1 MTCGSP
7 ARCSRKKTMIN
18 TVYRLCAPRRFEIA
32 FSDIGTGDVI
42 VRPTHL
48 SICNADQR
56 YYQGTRD
63 IKVLS
68 EKLPMALIHEG
79 IGEVIFDATGS
90 FKPGDRVVM
99 VPNIPCESDPC
110 IAENY
115 LRSSKFCGSSA
126 DGFMQEYLSIAPERL
141 VLLPEGLDPDVGAFI
156 ELVSVSSHAI
166 DRFCSIAHERRGA
179 IGVWGDGNLAF
190 ITSLLLKKML
200 PDSRIYVFGINRE
213 KLSDFSFADGAYLTT
228 AIPCGLQLDH
238 AFECVGG
245 NGSPI
250 AVEQIVGLIRP
261 EGTIALMGVSEYP
274 VPINTRM
281 ILEKGLRLFGTSR
294 SGAEDFRRVVALYR
308 EHPEVPVY
316 LSRLVG
322 NTVEVNSF
330 ADIKRAFELD
340 SRKAFG
346 KTILHWNL

>member
-1 MTCGSP
+1 
-7 ARCSRKKTMIN
+7 MIN

-32 FSDIGTGDVI
+32 FSDIDMNGGVI

-63 IKVLS
+63 IKVLR

-79 IGEVIFDATGS
+79 IGQVVFDSTGS
-90 FKPGDRVVM
+90 FQPGDRVVM
-99 VPNIPCESDPC
+99 VPNIPCEEDEY

-126 DGFMQEYLSIAPERL
+126 DGFMQEYYQLTPDRL
-141 VLLPEGLDPDVGAFI
+141 VKLPEGIDLDVAAFT
-156 ELVSVSSHAI
+156 ELVSVSVHAI
-166 DRFCSIAHERRGA
+166 TRFKAVSHNRRDKV
-179 IGVWGDGNLAF
+179 GVWGDGNLAF

-200 PDSRIYVFGINRE
+200 PHSEIYVFGINRE
-213 KLSDFSFADGAYLTT
+213 KLSDFSFVDGTYLTT
-228 AIPCGLQLDH
+228 DIPADLQLDH

-245 NGSPI
+245 NGSPVAI
-250 AVEQIVGLIRP
+250 EQIIGVIKP
-261 EGTIALMGVSEYP
+261 EGTISILGVSEYP
-274 VPINTRM
+274 VAVNTRM

-294 SGAEDFRRVVALYR
+294 SGRADFRRTVELYK
-308 EHPEVPVY
+308 EYPEIPVY

-322 NTVEVNSF
+322 STVDIDKY
-330 ADIKRAFELD
+330 ADIKEAFEID
-340 SRKAFG
+340 IKKAFG
-346 KTILHWNL
+346 KTILHWNI

>member
-1 MTCGSP
+1 
-7 ARCSRKKTMIN
+7 MIN

-32 FSDIGTGDVI
+32 FSDIDVTDGVI

-63 IKVLS
+63 IKVLK

-79 IGEVIFDATGS
+79 IGQVVFDATGAYQ
-90 FKPGDRVVM
+90 PGDKVVM
-99 VPNIPCESDPC
+99 VPNIPCEEDEY

-126 DGFMQEYLSIAPERL
+126 DGFLQEYYQIAPDRL
-141 VLLPEGLDPDVGAFI
+141 VKLPEGIDPDVAAFTEI
-156 ELVSVSSHAI
+156 VSVSVHAI
-166 DRFCSIAHERRGA
+166 TRFQAIAHDRREK

-200 PDSRIYVFGINRE
+200 PNSEIHVFGINRE
-213 KLSDFSFADGAYLTT
+213 KLSDFSFADGTHLTT
-228 AIPCGLQLDH
+228 EIPDGFSIDH

-250 AVEQIVGLIRP
+250 AIEQIIGVIKP
-261 EGTIALMGVSEYP
+261 EGTISILGVSEYP
-274 VPINTRM
+274 VAVNTRM

-294 SGAEDFRRVVALYR
+294 SGKEDFRRTVELYKA
-308 EHPEVPVY
+308 HPEIPLY

-322 NTVEVNSF
+322 NTVEIDKF
-330 ADIKRAFELD
+330 ADIKEAFEID
-340 SRKAFG
+340 IKKAYG
-346 KTILHWNL
+346 KTILHWNI

>member
-1 MTCGSP
+1 
-7 ARCSRKKTMIN
+7 MIN
-18 TVYRLCAPRRFEIA
+18 TIYRLRSPRRFEIA
-32 FSDIGTGDVI
+32 FDEIDLQDGVI
-42 VRPTHL
+42 VRPTNL

-63 IKVLS
+63 IRVLK

-79 IGEVIFDATGS
+79 IGRVVFDKSGQ
-90 FKPGDRVVM
+90 FKPGETVVM
-99 VPNIPCESDPC
+99 VPNIPTEDDPF

-126 DGFMQEYLSIAPERL
+126 DGFLQEYICIEPERL
-141 VLLPEGLDPDVGAFI
+141 VLLPEGLDPDIAAFT
-156 ELVSVSSHAI
+156 ELVSVSVHAI
-166 DRFCSIAHERRGA
+166 SRFEQIAHHRRDS

-200 PDSRIYVFGINRE
+200 PESSVYVFGISRE
-213 KLSDFSFADGAYLTT
+213 KLSDFSFADGACLTT
-228 AIPCGLQLDH
+228 DIPDDLQLDH

-250 AVEQIVGLIRP
+250 AIEQIIGLIRP
-261 EGTIALMGVSEYP
+261 EATISILGVSEYP
-274 VPINTRM
+274 VPVNTRM

-294 SGAEDFRRVVALYR
+294 SGKADFRRTVQLYR
-308 EHPEVPVY
+308 DYPEIPMY
-316 LSRLVG
+316 LSRLIG
-322 NTVEVNSF
+322 NIVEVDAF
-330 ADIKRAFELD
+330 PDIKKAFEID
-340 SRKAFG
+340 AKKAFG

>member
-1 MTCGSP
+1 
-7 ARCSRKKTMIN
+7 MIN

-32 FSDIGTGDVI
+32 FNEIDVNSGVI

-63 IKVLS
+63 IKVLK

-79 IGEVIFDATGS
+79 IGQVVFDATGA
-90 FKPGDRVVM
+90 FQPGDKVVM
-99 VPNIPCESDPC
+99 VPNIPCEEDEY

-126 DGFMQEYLSIAPERL
+126 DGFLQEYYQITPDRL
-141 VLLPEGLDPDVGAFI
+141 VKLPDGIDPDVAAFTEI
-156 ELVSVSSHAI
+156 VSVSVHAI
-166 DRFCSIAHERRGA
+166 TRFMNIAHERRDR

-190 ITSLLLKKML
+190 ITALLLKKML
-200 PDSRIYVFGINRE
+200 PQSEIHVFGINRE
-213 KLSDFSFADGAYLTT
+213 KLSDFSFADGTHLTT
-228 AIPCGLQLDH
+228 EIPEGFAIDH

-250 AVEQIVGLIRP
+250 AIEQIIGVIRP
-261 EGTIALMGVSEYP
+261 EGTISILGVSEYP
-274 VPINTRM
+274 VAVNTRM

-294 SGAEDFRRVVALYR
+294 SGREDFRRTVELYQ
-308 EHPEVPVY
+308 EHPEIPIY

-322 NTVEVNSF
+322 STVEINKY
-330 ADIKRAFELD
+330 ADIKDAFEID
-340 SRKAFG
+340 IKKAYG
-346 KTILHWNL
+346 KTILHWNI

>member
-1 MTCGSP
+1 
-7 ARCSRKKTMIN
+7 MIN
-18 TVYRLCAPRRFEIA
+18 TVYRLLSPRRFEIA
-32 FSDIGTGDVI
+32 FSEIDTQGVI

-63 IKVLS
+63 VKVLQ

-79 IGEVIFDATGS
+79 IGQVIYDGTGS

-99 VPNIPCESDPC
+99 VPNIPCESDDH

-115 LRSSKFCGSSA
+115 LRTSKFCGSSA
-126 DGFMQEYLSIAPERL
+126 DGFMQEYYQITPDRL
-141 VLLPEGLDPDVGAFI
+141 ILLPERIDADVAAFT
-156 ELVSVSSHAI
+156 ELVSVSMHAI
-166 DRFCSIAHERRGA
+166 SRFERIAHDRRGR

-190 ITSLLLKKML
+190 ITSLLLKKTL
-200 PDSRIYVFGINRE
+200 PNSEIVVFGVNRE
-213 KLSDFSFADGAYLTT
+213 KLSDFSFADRTYLTT
-228 AIPCGLQLDH
+228 EIPKDMLLDH

-245 NGSPI
+245 SGSQYAI
-250 AVEQIVGLIRP
+250 DQIIDCIRP
-261 EGTIALMGVSEYP
+261 EGTISVMGVSEYP
-274 VPINTRM
+274 VPVNTRM

-294 SGAEDFRRVVALYR
+294 SGREDFRRTVELYDQ
-308 EHPEVPVY
+308 HPEIPVY

-322 NTVEVNSF
+322 RTVEINSF
-330 ADIKRAFELD
+330 SDIKTAFEID
-340 SRKAFG
+340 AHKAFG

>member
-1 MTCGSP
+1 
-7 ARCSRKKTMIN
+7 MIN
-18 TVYRLCAPRRFEIA
+18 TVYRLRSPRRFEIA
-32 FSDIGTGDVI
+32 FSEIGTDGVL

-63 IKVLS
+63 LKVLE

-79 IGEVIFDATGS
+79 IGTVMSDAAGVFS
-90 FKPGDRVVM
+90 PGERVVM
-99 VPNIPCESDPC
+99 IPNIPAEEDPC

-126 DGFMQEYLSIAPERL
+126 DGFTQEYISIDPARL
-141 VLLPEGLDPDVGAFI
+141 VKLPDGIDPDVAAFT
-156 ELVSVSSHAI
+156 ELVSVSMHAI
-166 DRFCSIAHERRGA
+166 TRFQHIAHERRDR

-200 PDSRIYVFGINRE
+200 PQSEIYVFGISRE
-213 KLSDFSFADGAYLTT
+213 KLSDFSFTDGAYLTT
-228 AIPCGLQLDH
+228 AIPAGMSLDH

-250 AVEQIVGLIRP
+250 AVEQIIGLIRP
-261 EGTIALMGVSEYP
+261 EGTIAIMGVSEYP

-281 ILEKGLRLFGTSR
+281 ILEKGLRMFGTSR
-294 SGAEDFRRVVALYR
+294 SGRADFVRTVELYR
-308 EHPEVPVY
+308 EHPEIPVY
-316 LSRLVG
+316 LSRLIG
-322 NTVEVNSF
+322 STIEVNAF
-330 ADIKRAFELD
+330 ADIKKAFEQD
-340 SRKAFG
+340 TRKAFG
-346 KTILHWNL
+346 KTILHWNI

>member
-1 MTCGSP
+1 
-7 ARCSRKKTMIN
+7 MIN
-18 TVYRLCAPRRFEIA
+18 TVYRLCSPRRFEIA
-32 FSDIGTGDVI
+32 FTDVEMRGVI

-79 IGEVIFDATGS
+79 VGEVIYDDTGS
-90 FKPGDRVVM
+90 FGIGDKVVM
-99 VPNIPCESDPC
+99 VPDIPCEEDPY

-115 LRSSKFCGSSA
+115 LRSSRFCGSSA
-126 DGFMQEYLSIAPERL
+126 DGFMQEYYAIAPERL
-141 VLLPEGLDPDVGAFI
+141 VLLPEGLNPDVAAFT
-156 ELVSVSSHAI
+156 ELASVSCHAI
-166 DRFCSIAHERRGA
+166 SRFDAIAHARRDS

-190 ITSLLLKKML
+190 ITALLLKHIL
-200 PDSRIYVFGINRE
+200 PDSEVTVFGINRE
-213 KLSDFSFADGAYLTT
+213 KLSDFSFADRTYLTT
-228 AIPCGLQLDH
+228 EIPAGLQLDH

-245 NGSPI
+245 NGSPV
-250 AVEQIVGLIRP
+250 AVEQIIGCIRP
-261 EGTIALMGVSEYP
+261 EGAIAIMGVSEYP

-294 SGAEDFRRVVALYR
+294 SGVADFRRVTQLYR
-308 EHPEVPVY
+308 EHPEIPLY

-322 NTVEVNSF
+322 STVEVNTF

-340 SRKAFG
+340 TRKAFG

>member
-1 MTCGSP
+1 
-7 ARCSRKKTMIN
+7 MIN

-32 FSDIGTGDVI
+32 FSDLDTTRGLI

-63 IKVLS
+63 IKVLR
-68 EKLPMALIHEG
+68 EKLPMALIHEA
-79 IGEVIFDATGS
+79 IGQVVYDNSGLFS
-90 FKPGDRVVM
+90 PGDRVVM
-99 VPNIPCESDPC
+99 VPNIPTETDDY

-126 DGFMQEYLSIAPERL
+126 DGFMQEYYQISPERL
-141 VLLPEGLDPDVGAFI
+141 VKLPPFIDLDVAAFT
-156 ELVSVSSHAI
+156 ELVSVSMHAI
-166 DRFCSIAHERRGA
+166 SRFQRIAHDRRDT
-179 IGVWGDGNLAF
+179 IGVWGDGNLAY
-190 ITSLLLKKML
+190 ITSLLLKKSL
-200 PDSRIYVFGINRE
+200 PDSEIHVFGINRE
-213 KLSDFSFADGAYLTT
+213 KLSDFSFADGTHLTT
-228 AIPCGLQLDH
+228 DIPEDFKIDH

-245 NGSPI
+245 NGSPVAI
-250 AVEQIVGLIRP
+250 EQIIGVIRP
-261 EGTIALMGVSEYP
+261 EGTISILGVSEYP

-294 SGAEDFRRVVALYR
+294 SGQEDFRRTVELYK
-308 EHPEVPVY
+308 EHPEIPIY

-322 NTVEVNSF
+322 NTVEINRF
-330 ADIKRAFELD
+330 ADIKEAFEID
-340 SRKAFG
+340 IKKAFG

>member
-1 MTCGSP
+1 
-7 ARCSRKKTMIN
+7 MIN

-32 FSDIGTGDVI
+32 FSDVDVSSGVI

-63 IKVLS
+63 IKVLK

-79 IGEVIFDATGS
+79 IGEVVFDSTES
-90 FKPGDRVVM
+90 FQPGDRVVM
-99 VPNIPCESDPC
+99 IPDIPCEEDDY

-126 DGFMQEYLSIAPERL
+126 DGFMQEYYQLSPERL
-141 VLLPEGLDPDVGAFI
+141 VKLPEGVDPDVAAFT
-156 ELVSVSSHAI
+156 ELVSVSVHAI
-166 DRFCSIAHERRGA
+166 TRFKAIAHNRRDKV
-179 IGVWGDGNLAF
+179 GVWGDGNLAF

-200 PDSRIYVFGINRE
+200 PGSEIHVFGINRE
-213 KLSDFSFADGAYLTT
+213 KLSDFSFADGTHLTT
-228 AIPCGLQLDH
+228 EIPEALQLDH

-250 AVEQIVGLIRP
+250 AIEQIIGVIRP
-261 EGTIALMGVSEYP
+261 EGTISILGVSEYP
-274 VPINTRM
+274 VAVNTRM

-294 SGAEDFRRVVALYR
+294 SGRVDFRRTVELYR
-308 EHPEVPVY
+308 QYPEIPIY

-322 NTVEVNSF
+322 STVEINRF
-330 ADIKRAFELD
+330 ADIKEAFEID
-340 SRKAFG
+340 IKKAFG
-346 KTILHWNL
+346 KTILHWNI

>member
-1 MTCGSP
+1 
-7 ARCSRKKTMIN
+7 MIN
-18 TVYRLCAPRRFEIA
+18 TVYRLCYPRRFEIA
-32 FSDIGTGDVI
+32 FEDIDISSGVI

-63 IKVLS
+63 IKVLR

-79 IGEVIFDATGS
+79 IGQVIFDNSGS
-90 FKPGDRVVM
+90 FKPGDKVVM
-99 VPNIPCESDPC
+99 VPNIPCESDDY

-126 DGFMQEYLSIAPERL
+126 DGFMQEYYAIEPERL
-141 VLLPEGLDPDVGAFI
+141 VKLPEGIDPDVAAFT
-156 ELVSVSSHAI
+156 ELVSVSVHAI
-166 DRFCSIAHERRGA
+166 SRFKAIAHNRRERV
-179 IGVWGDGNLAF
+179 GVWGDGNLAY

-200 PDSRIYVFGINRE
+200 PNSKIYVFGINRE
-213 KLSDFSFADGAYLTT
+213 KLSDFSFADGTYLTT
-228 AIPCGLQLDH
+228 EIPTELTLDH

-245 NGSPI
+245 NGSPVAI
-250 AVEQIVGLIRP
+250 EQIIGIIRP
-261 EGTIALMGVSEYP
+261 EGTISILGVSEYP
-274 VPINTRM
+274 VAVNTRM

-294 SGAEDFRRVVALYR
+294 SGKTDFKKTVELYR
-308 EHPEVPVY
+308 EYPEIPIY

-322 NTVEVNSF
+322 NTVEVNRF
-330 ADIKRAFELD
+330 ADIKEAFETD
-340 SRKAFG
+340 IKKSFG

>member
-1 MTCGSP
+1 
-7 ARCSRKKTMIN
+7 MIN

-32 FSDIGTGDVI
+32 FNDIDVNSGVI

-63 IKVLS
+63 IKVLK

-79 IGEVIFDATGS
+79 IGQVVFDATGTYR
-90 FKPGDRVVM
+90 PGEKVVM
-99 VPNIPCESDPC
+99 VPNIPCEEDEY

-126 DGFMQEYLSIAPERL
+126 DGFLQEYYQITPDRL
-141 VLLPEGLDPDVGAFI
+141 VRLPEGIDPDVAAFTEI
-156 ELVSVSSHAI
+156 VSVSVHAI
-166 DRFCSIAHERRGA
+166 TRFMKIAHERRDK

-190 ITSLLLKKML
+190 ITALLLKKML
-200 PDSRIYVFGINRE
+200 PDSEIHVFGINRE
-213 KLSDFSFADGAYLTT
+213 KLSDFSFADGAHLTT
-228 AIPCGLQLDH
+228 EIPEGFAVDH

-250 AVEQIVGLIRP
+250 AIEQIIGVIRP
-261 EGTIALMGVSEYP
+261 EGTISILGVSEYP
-274 VPINTRM
+274 VAVNTRM

-294 SGAEDFRRVVALYR
+294 SGREDFRRTVELYR
-308 EHPEVPVY
+308 EYPEIPVY

-322 NTVEVNSF
+322 STVEINKY
-330 ADIKRAFELD
+330 ADIKEAFEID
-340 SRKAFG
+340 IKKAYG
-346 KTILHWNL
+346 KTILHWNI